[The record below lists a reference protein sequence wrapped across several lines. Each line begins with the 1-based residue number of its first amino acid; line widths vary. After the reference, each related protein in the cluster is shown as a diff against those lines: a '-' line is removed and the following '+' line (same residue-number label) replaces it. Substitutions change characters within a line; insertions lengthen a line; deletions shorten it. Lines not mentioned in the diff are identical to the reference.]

1 MALDKLAYG
10 TALQDTPPEVQAER
24 ATAGADIAKAQGVG
38 GVSAHV
44 TYETPQGRREIEIGQ
59 INHKALGRPT
69 DAQYERNRASVQSRL
84 NQVGVAWATV
94 VSFLPM
100 VLHTDSLLI
109 PSRASNGK
117 IGPPK
122 DKEDYATYVFKH
134 AFIEPGR
141 RGADSPLL
149 ATDWHPIQ
157 MANEFPKLYPQGVFA
172 FRGDA
177 SDLTDP
183 AWLKR
188 TSNEDQHYGRT
199 YGQVMEDT
207 RKAAVAWMHEHL
219 RYGNER
225 DRQKQEP
232 TLPQKAA
239 ARRLLHLG
247 FIKEMPK
254 WVEQQRDTGVKIPV
268 CPKCQKPSE
277 PGAPSCTNAGCGYI
291 IDPRKAYE
299 IQAIGEE
306 DLSMERLTR
315 KEVEEM
321 GISAYVAETI
331 DEKKN
336 RLSLGLPKP
345 LSAAAM
351 RLKDAED
358 EYQNMR
364 QDNQAEKAAA
374 AVGEAVAKSVGGKTA
389 KQPAA

>member
-1 MALDKLAYG
+1 MALEKLAYG
-10 TALQDTPPEVQAER
+10 TSLQDTPAEVTAER
-24 ATAGADIAKAQGVG
+24 AAAIRTLPEGVAAG
-38 GVSAHV
+38 GVSERV
-44 TYETPQGRREIEIGQ
+44 SYGDRTIEIGA

-69 DAQYERNRASVQSRL
+69 DPQFERNRASVQSRL
-84 NQVGVAWATV
+84 NQVGVAHATV
-94 VSFLPM
+94 VTFLPV

-122 DKEDYATYVFKH
+122 DKEDYAVYVFKD

-157 MANEFPKLYPQGVFA
+157 MANEFPKLYPQGVLA
-172 FRGDA
+172 FRGIP
-177 SDLTDP
+177 SDLHDP
-183 AWLKR
+183 KWLN
-188 TSNEDQHYGRT
+188 TVSTEEQHFGQT
-199 YGQVMEDT
+199 YGHVMEAT
-207 RKAAVAWMHEHL
+207 RKAAIAWMHEHL

-247 FIKEMPK
+247 YIKEMPK
-254 WVEQQRDTGVKIPV
+254 WVEQQRDVGVKIPV

-299 IQAIGEE
+299 ISAVGED

-331 DEKKN
+331 DEKKA
-336 RLSLGLPKP
+336 RMSAGLPKP
-345 LSAAAM
+345 LSLAAM

-358 EYQNMR
+358 QYQDQR
-364 QDNQAEKAAA
+364 SHAAMT
-374 AVGEAVAKSVGGKTA
+374 AVGEAVAKSVVKPEKAA
-389 KQPAA
+389 KE

>member
-1 MALDKLAYG
+1 MAIEKLTYG
-10 TALQDTPPEVQAER
+10 PALADTPAEVTAER
-24 ATAGADIAKAQGVG
+24 AAAISSLPEGRATG
-38 GVSAHV
+38 GVSERV
-44 TYETPQGRREIEIGQ
+44 TFGTREIEIGA

-69 DAQYERNRASVQSRL
+69 DPQFERNRASVQSRL

-94 VSFLPM
+94 VSFLPI

-122 DKEDYATYVFKH
+122 DAEDYSVYIFKD

-157 MANEFPKLYPQGVFA
+157 MANEFPKLYPQGVFS
-172 FRGDA
+172 FRGIPADLSDA
-177 SDLTDP
+177 K
-183 AWLKR
+183 WLN
-188 TSNEDQHYGRT
+188 TMSTEEQHFGQT
-199 YGQVMEDT
+199 YGQVFDSC

-232 TLPQKAA
+232 TLPQKAS

-268 CPKCQKPSE
+268 CPKCQKPCE
-277 PGAPSCTNAGCGYI
+277 PGAASCTNMGCTYV

-299 IQAIGEE
+299 INAIGED
-306 DLSMERLTR
+306 DLCLERLTR
-315 KEVEEM
+315 ATVKEM
-321 GISAYVAETI
+321 GISDYVAETI
-331 DEKKN
+331 DEKAA
-336 RLSLGLPKP
+336 RQSLGMPHP
-345 LSAAAM
+345 LSVAAM
-351 RLKDAED
+351 RLKESEDA
-358 EYQNMR
+358 YQDSR
-364 QDNQAEKAAA
+364 QAQHAAD
-374 AVGEAVAKSVGGKTA
+374 VGEAVAKSVKA
-389 KQPAA
+389 PKPAAA

>member
-1 MALDKLAYG
+1 MALEKLAYG
-10 TALQDTPPEVQAER
+10 TALADTPAEVTAER
-24 ATAGADIAKAQGVG
+24 AAAVASLPEARAAG
-38 GVSAHV
+38 GVSERV
-44 TYETPQGRREIEIGQ
+44 TFGTREIEIGA

-69 DAQYERNRASVQSRL
+69 DPQYERNRASVQSRL
-84 NQVGVAWATV
+84 NQVGVALSTV
-94 VSFLPM
+94 VSFLPI
-100 VLHTDSLLI
+100 VLHTDSLLH
-109 PSRASNGK
+109 PSRESNGK

-122 DKEDYATYVFKH
+122 DGQDYAVYVFDE

-141 RGADSPLL
+141 RGADAPLT

-172 FRGDA
+172 FRGIPA
-177 SDLTDP
+177 DLTDP
-183 AWLKR
+183 KWLATKS
-188 TSNEDQHYGRT
+188 TEEGHAGKT

-207 RKAAVAWMHEHL
+207 RKAAVGWMQEHL
-219 RYGNER
+219 RHGNER

-232 TLPQKAA
+232 TMPQKAS

-247 FIKEMPK
+247 YIKEMPK

-268 CPKCQKPSE
+268 CSKCQKPSE

-299 IQAIGEE
+299 ISAIGE
-306 DLSMERLTR
+306 DHASLERLTR

-331 DEKKN
+331 DEKPD
-336 RLSLGLPKP
+336 RLSVGLPKP

-358 EYQNMR
+358 EYQASR
-364 QDNQAEKAAA
+364 QNAQANLAAA
-374 AVGEAVAKSVGGKTA
+374 AVGEAVAKSVRA
-389 KQPAA
+389 

>member
-1 MALDKLAYG
+1 MADKLAYG
-10 TALQDTPPEVQAER
+10 TTLADTPAEVTAER
-24 ATAGADIAKAQGVG
+24 AQVVASTPQGQG
-38 GVSAHV
+38 LAGVSAHV
-44 TYETPQGRREIEIGQ
+44 TYGGRDIEIGA

-69 DAQYERNRASVQSRL
+69 DPQFERNRASVQSRL

-94 VSFLPM
+94 VSYLPI

-109 PSRASNGK
+109 PSRKSNGK

-122 DKEDYATYVFKH
+122 DHKEYATYTFKD

-177 SDLTDP
+177 SDLTNP
-183 AWLKR
+183 EWLKR
-188 TSNEDQHYGRT
+188 VSNEEGHFGRT
-199 YGQVMEDT
+199 YGEVLEDT
-207 RKAAVAWMHEHL
+207 RKASVLWMQEHL

-247 FIKEMPK
+247 FIKQMPT
-254 WVEQQRDTGVKIPV
+254 WVEQQRDTGVKITS

-277 PGAPSCTNAGCGYI
+277 PGAPSCTNAGCDYI

-299 IQAIGEE
+299 ISAIGEE
-306 DLSMERLTR
+306 HLCLERLTR
-315 KEVEEM
+315 AEVKEM
-321 GISAYVAETI
+321 GISDYVAETS
-331 DEKKN
+331 DEKVD
-336 RLSLGLPKP
+336 RLAAGIPKP
-345 LSAAAM
+345 FSVAAM
-351 RLKDAED
+351 RLQDSQD
-358 EYQNMR
+358 EYHSTR
-364 QDNQAEKAAA
+364 RKAEAAEAAA
-374 AVGEAVAKSVGGKTA
+374 AVGAAVAKATKKTD
-389 KQPAA
+389 KE

>member
-1 MALDKLAYG
+1 MALEKLAYG
-10 TALQDTPPEVQAER
+10 VTLEETPAEVTAER
-24 ATAGADIAKAQGVG
+24 TTAISSLPEGKAAS
-38 GVSAHV
+38 GVSERISFGDR
-44 TYETPQGRREIEIGQ
+44 TIEIGS

-69 DAQYERNRASVQSRL
+69 DPQFERNRASVQSRL
-84 NQVGVAWATV
+84 NQVGVAHATV
-94 VSFLPM
+94 VTFLPI
-100 VLHTDSLLI
+100 VLHTDSLLD
-109 PSRASNGK
+109 PSKASNGK

-122 DKEDYATYVFKH
+122 DKDDFAVYTFKH

-157 MANEFPKLYPQGVFA
+157 MANEFPKLYPQGVFS
-172 FRGDA
+172 FRGIPQ
-177 SDLTDP
+177 DLNDP
-183 AWLKR
+183 KWLA
-188 TSNEDQHYGRT
+188 TVSAEEQHFGQT
-199 YGQVMEDT
+199 YGQVMEST
-207 RKAAVAWMHEHL
+207 RKAAIAWMHEHL

-232 TLPQKAA
+232 TLPQKAS

-247 FIKEMPK
+247 YIKEMPK

-299 IQAIGEE
+299 IQAIGE
-306 DLSMERLTR
+306 DHGSLERLTR

-321 GISAYVAETI
+321 NISAYVAETI
-331 DEKKN
+331 DEKPA
-336 RLSLGLPKP
+336 RLSAGLPKP
-345 LSAAAM
+345 LSLAAM

-358 EYQNMR
+358 DYRYNRDTAQ
-364 QDNQAEKAAA
+364 AA
-374 AVGEAVAKSVGGKTA
+374 AVGEAVAKVVKPAKAATA
-389 KQPAA
+389 

>member
-1 MALDKLAYG
+1 MALEKLAYG
-10 TALQDTPPEVQAER
+10 TTIAETPAEVTAER
-24 ATAGADIAKAQGVG
+24 SSVGEVIAKAQGVG
-38 GVSAHV
+38 GVSERV
-44 TYETPQGRREIEIGQ
+44 SFGDRTIEIGA

-69 DAQYERNRASVQSRL
+69 DPQFERNRASVQSRL
-84 NQVGVAWATV
+84 NQVGVAHATV
-94 VSFLPM
+94 VTFLPI
-100 VLHTDSLLI
+100 VLHTDSLLN

-122 DKEDYATYVFKH
+122 DKEDFSVYTFKE

-157 MANEFPKLYPQGVFA
+157 LANEFPKLYPQGVFS
-172 FRGDA
+172 FRGIPA
-177 SDLTDP
+177 DLTDP
-183 AWLKR
+183 KWLA
-188 TSNEDQHYGRT
+188 TASTEEGHFGQT
-199 YGQVMEDT
+199 YGQVMEST
-207 RKAAVAWMHEHL
+207 RKAAIAWMQEHL

-232 TLPQKAA
+232 TLPQKAS

-247 FIKEMPK
+247 YIKEMPK

-299 IQAIGEE
+299 ISAIGE
-306 DLSMERLTR
+306 DHVSMERLTR

-331 DEKKN
+331 DEKGA
-336 RLSLGLPKP
+336 RMSAGLPKP
-345 LSAAAM
+345 LSLAAM

-358 EYQNMR
+358 EYQNQR
-364 QDNQAEKAAA
+364 QDSQSAKLAEAVAAA
-374 AVGEAVAKSVGGKTA
+374 AKAPK
-389 KQPAA
+389 AA

>member
-1 MALDKLAYG
+1 MALEKLAYG
-10 TALQDTPPEVQAER
+10 TSLQDTPAEVTAER
-24 ATAGADIAKAQGVG
+24 AAAIRTLPEGVAAG
-38 GVSAHV
+38 GVSERV
-44 TYETPQGRREIEIGQ
+44 SYGDRTIEIGA

-69 DAQYERNRASVQSRL
+69 DPQFERNRASVQSRL
-84 NQVGVAWATV
+84 NQVGVAHATV
-94 VSFLPM
+94 VTFLPV

-122 DKEDYATYVFKH
+122 DKEDYAVYTFKD

-172 FRGDA
+172 FRGIP

-183 AWLKR
+183 KWLA
-188 TSNEDQHYGRT
+188 TVSTEEQHFGQT
-199 YGQVMEDT
+199 YGQVMEAT
-207 RKAAVAWMHEHL
+207 RKAAIAWMHEHL

-247 FIKEMPK
+247 YIKEMPK
-254 WVEQQRDTGVKIPV
+254 WVEQQRDVGVKIPV

-299 IQAIGEE
+299 ISAVGED

-331 DEKKN
+331 DEKKA
-336 RLSLGLPKP
+336 RMSAGLPKP
-345 LSAAAM
+345 LSLAAM

-358 EYQNMR
+358 QYQDQR
-364 QDNQAEKAAA
+364 SHAAMT
-374 AVGEAVAKSVGGKTA
+374 AVGEAVAKSVVKPEKAA
-389 KQPAA
+389 KE

>member
-1 MALDKLAYG
+1 MAG
-10 TALQDTPPEVQAER
+10 ISLQESSPEVEAER
-24 ATAGADIAKAQGVG
+24 AQVVK
-38 GVSAHV
+38 S
-44 TYETPQGRREIEIGQ
+44 TPQGQALAGVSERVTFGTRQIEIGA
-59 INHKALGRPT
+59 INHKAIGRPT
-69 DAQYERNRASVQSRL
+69 DPQYERNRASVQSRL
-84 NQVGVAWATV
+84 DQVGVAHATV
-94 VSFLPM
+94 VTFLPM
-100 VLHTDSLLI
+100 VLHTDSLLH

-122 DKEDYATYVFKH
+122 DVEDFATYVFDE

-157 MANEFPKLYPQGVFA
+157 MANEFPKLYPQGVFS
-172 FRGDA
+172 FRGIP

-183 AWLKR
+183 KWLATKS
-188 TSNEDQHYGRT
+188 TEEAHAGQT
-199 YGQVMEDT
+199 YGQVMENT
-207 RKAAVAWMHEHL
+207 RKAAIAWMQEHL

-232 TLPQKAA
+232 TLPQKAS

-247 FIKEMPK
+247 YIKEMPK

-299 IQAIGEE
+299 IQAIGE
-306 DLSMERLTR
+306 DHPSLERLTR
-315 KEVEEM
+315 AEVEEM
-321 GISAYVAETI
+321 KISAYVAETI
-331 DEKKN
+331 DEKPA
-336 RLSLGLPKP
+336 RLSVGLPKP
-345 LSAAAM
+345 LSMAAM

-358 EYQNMR
+358 AYQDQR
-364 QDNQAEKAAA
+364 QNTQS
-374 AVGEAVAKSVGGKTA
+374 AVLAEAVAKSVGGKTQ

>member
-1 MALDKLAYG
+1 MAIEKLAYG
-10 TALQDTPPEVQAER
+10 PSLQETPAEVEAER
-24 ATAGADIAKAQGVG
+24 ASALKSLPEGRAVG
-38 GVSAHV
+38 GVSERV
-44 TYETPQGRREIEIGQ
+44 TFGTREIEIGA

-94 VSFLPM
+94 VTFLPI

-122 DKEDYATYVFKH
+122 DKQDYATYTFKE

-157 MANEFPKLYPQGVFA
+157 MANEFPKMYPQGVFA
-172 FRGDA
+172 FRGIPSALSDPKWLNTA
-177 SDLTDP
+177 ST
-183 AWLKR
+183 
-188 TSNEDQHYGRT
+188 EEQHAGQT
-199 YGQVMEDT
+199 YGEVMESC
-207 RKAAVAWMHEHL
+207 RKQAVAWMQEHL
-219 RYGNER
+219 RAGNER

-232 TLPQKAA
+232 TLPQKAS
-239 ARRLLHLG
+239 ARRLHHLG

-254 WVEQQRDTGVKIPV
+254 WVEQQRDMGVKIPV

-299 IQAIGEE
+299 ISAIGE
-306 DLSMERLTR
+306 DHNSLERLTR
-315 KEVEEM
+315 ADVKEM
-321 GISAYVAETI
+321 GISDYVAETV
-331 DEKKN
+331 DEKGA
-336 RLSLGLPKP
+336 RLAAGLPKP
-345 LSAAAM
+345 LSLAAM

-358 EYQNMR
+358 DYQNSR
-364 QDNQAEKAAA
+364 NKAQAESAAA
-374 AVGEAVAKSVGGKTA
+374 AVGEAVAKSVGRTQK
-389 KQPAA
+389 PAGTSKE

>member
-1 MALDKLAYG
+1 MADNLSYG
-10 TALQDTPPEVQAER
+10 TTLQDTPAEVNAER
-24 ATAGADIAKAQGVG
+24 AVAQKAIGEGQGIG

-44 TYETPQGRREIEIGQ
+44 TYGSREIEIGA

-84 NQVGVAWATV
+84 NQVGVSWATV
-94 VSFLPM
+94 VSFLPI
-100 VLHTDSLLI
+100 VLHTDSLLG
-109 PSRASNGK
+109 PSKASSGK

-122 DKEDYATYVFKH
+122 DKADYATYTFKD
-134 AFIEPGR
+134 AYIEPGR

-157 MANEFPKLYPQGVFA
+157 MANEFPKLHPQGVFA
-172 FRGDA
+172 FRGAA
-177 SDLTDP
+177 SDLEDP
-183 AWLKR
+183 NFMKR
-188 TSNEDQHYGRT
+188 TSNEEGHFGQTYQQVFDQ
-199 YGQVMEDT
+199 T
-207 RKAAVAWMHEHL
+207 RKAAVQWMQEHL

-299 IQAIGEE
+299 ISAIGE
-306 DLSMERLTR
+306 DHTSLERLSR
-315 KEVEEM
+315 AEVKEM
-321 GISAYVAETI
+321 GISDYVAETA
-331 DEKKN
+331 DEKVD
-336 RLSLGLPKP
+336 RLAAGIPKP
-345 LSAAAM
+345 VSIAAM
-351 RLKDAED
+351 RLQDSQDA
-358 EYQNMR
+358 YQSNVR
-364 QDNQAEKAAA
+364 KSEAEHNARVIAEVVGKAAKP
-374 AVGEAVAKSVGGKTA
+374 AKEKE
-389 KQPAA
+389 

>member
-1 MALDKLAYG
+1 MAG
-10 TALQDTPPEVQAER
+10 VSRQESSPEVEAER
-24 ATAGADIAKAQGVG
+24 AQVVA
-38 GVSAHV
+38 S
-44 TYETPQGRREIEIGQ
+44 TPQGQSLAGVSERVSYGGREIEIGA

-69 DAQYERNRASVQSRL
+69 DPQFERNRASVQSRL
-84 NQVGVAWATV
+84 RAVGVSKATV
-94 VSFLPM
+94 VSFLPI

-109 PSRASNGK
+109 PSRQSNGK

-122 DKEDYATYVFKH
+122 DAEDFSTFTFDE

-157 MANEFPKLYPQGVFA
+157 MANEFPKLYPQGVFS
-172 FRGDA
+172 FLGIP

-183 AWLKR
+183 NWLKR
-188 TSNEDQHYGRT
+188 KSTEEQHAGQT
-199 YGQVMEDT
+199 YGQVFESC
-207 RKAAVAWMHEHL
+207 RKQAVAWMQEHL

-232 TLPQKAA
+232 TLPQKAS

-254 WVEQQRDTGVKIPV
+254 WVEQQRDTGVKIPT

-299 IQAIGEE
+299 ISAIGE
-306 DLSMERLTR
+306 DHVSLERLTR
-315 KEVEEM
+315 ADVKEM
-321 GISAYVAETI
+321 KISDYVAETV
-331 DEKKN
+331 DEKAD
-336 RLSLGLPKP
+336 RLAAGLPKP
-345 LSAAAM
+345 LSLAAM

-358 EYQNMR
+358 DYQNSR
-364 QDNQAEKAAA
+364 QRTQAEHAAA
-374 AVGEAVAKSVGGKTA
+374 AVGEAVAKSVGGRTP

>member
-1 MALDKLAYG
+1 MALEKLAYG
-10 TALQDTPPEVQAER
+10 ASLQDTPAEVTAER
-24 ATAGADIAKAQGVG
+24 ASVVA
-38 GVSAHV
+38 S
-44 TYETPQGRREIEIGQ
+44 TPQGQALAGVSERVTFGTREIEIGA
-59 INHKALGRPT
+59 INHKLLGRPT
-69 DAQYERNRASVQSRL
+69 DPQFDRNKASVQARL

-94 VSFLPM
+94 VTFLPI
-100 VLHTDSLLI
+100 VLHTDSLLN

-117 IGPPK
+117 IGPPR
-122 DKEDYATYVFKH
+122 DKEDYATYIFKD

-157 MANEFPKLYPQGVFA
+157 MANEFPKLYPQGVFS
-172 FRGDA
+172 FRGIP
-177 SDLTDP
+177 SDLMDP
-183 AWLKR
+183 KWLA
-188 TSNEDQHYGRT
+188 TVSTEEQHAGQT
-199 YGQVMEDT
+199 YGQVMENT
-207 RKAAVAWMHEHL
+207 RKASVAWMQEHL

-247 FIKEMPK
+247 FIKEMPT
-254 WVEQQRDTGVKIPV
+254 WVEQQRDTGIKIPT

-299 IQAIGEE
+299 ISAIGE
-306 DLSMERLTR
+306 DHLSLERLTR

-321 GISAYVAETI
+321 KISAYVAETI
-331 DEKKN
+331 DEKPA
-336 RLSLGLPKP
+336 RMSAGLPKP
-345 LSAAAM
+345 LSLAAM

-358 EYQNMR
+358 DYRYGREQ
-364 QDNQAEKAAA
+364 AAA
-374 AVGEAVAKSVGGKTA
+374 EAVGAAVAKVVKPAEPKTA
-389 KQPAA
+389 KA

>member
-1 MALDKLAYG
+1 MALEKLAYG
-10 TALQDTPPEVQAER
+10 TSLQDTPAEVTAER
-24 ATAGADIAKAQGVG
+24 AAAIRTLPEGVAAG
-38 GVSAHV
+38 GVSERV
-44 TYETPQGRREIEIGQ
+44 SYGDRTIEIGA

-69 DAQYERNRASVQSRL
+69 DPQFERNRASVQSRL
-84 NQVGVAWATV
+84 NQVGVAHATV
-94 VSFLPM
+94 VTFLPV

-122 DKEDYATYVFKH
+122 DKEDYAVYVFKD

-157 MANEFPKLYPQGVFA
+157 MANEFPKLYPQGVLV
-172 FRGDA
+172 FRGIP
-177 SDLTDP
+177 SDLHDP
-183 AWLKR
+183 KWLN
-188 TSNEDQHYGRT
+188 TVSTEEQHFGQT
-199 YGQVMEDT
+199 YGHVMEAT
-207 RKAAVAWMHEHL
+207 RKAAIAWMHEHL

-247 FIKEMPK
+247 YIKEMPK
-254 WVEQQRDTGVKIPV
+254 WVEQQRDVGVKIPV

-299 IQAIGEE
+299 ISAVGED

-331 DEKKN
+331 DEKKA
-336 RLSLGLPKP
+336 RMSAGLPKP
-345 LSAAAM
+345 LSLAAM

-358 EYQNMR
+358 QYQDQR
-364 QDNQAEKAAA
+364 SHAAMT
-374 AVGEAVAKSVGGKTA
+374 AVGEAVAKSVVKPEKAA
-389 KQPAA
+389 KE

>member
-1 MALDKLAYG
+1 MKMALEKLTYG
-10 TALQDTPPEVQAER
+10 ATLADTPPEVQAER
-24 ATAGADIAKAQGVG
+24 AAAGENIAKAQGVG
-38 GVSAHV
+38 GVSERV
-44 TYETPQGRREIEIGQ
+44 SFGDRTVEIGA

-69 DAQYERNRASVQSRL
+69 DPQFERNRASVQSRL
-84 NQVGVAWATV
+84 NQVGVAHATV
-94 VSFLPM
+94 VTFLPI
-100 VLHTDSLLI
+100 VLHTDSLLN

-122 DKEDYATYVFKH
+122 DKEDYAVFVFKD

-172 FRGDA
+172 FRGIP

-183 AWLKR
+183 KWLAT
-188 TSNEDQHYGRT
+188 TSTEEQHFGQT
-199 YGQVMEDT
+199 YGQVMEST
-207 RKAAVAWMHEHL
+207 RKAAVAWMQEHL

-232 TLPQKAA
+232 TLPQKAS

-247 FIKEMPK
+247 YIKEMPK

-299 IQAIGEE
+299 ISAIGE
-306 DLSMERLTR
+306 DHHSLERLTR
-315 KEVEEM
+315 AEVEEM
-321 GISAYVAETI
+321 GISDYVAETI
-331 DEKKN
+331 DEKPG
-336 RLSLGLPKP
+336 RLSVGLPKP
-345 LSAAAM
+345 LSLAAM

-358 EYQNMR
+358 DYRYGRDAAAATQ
-364 QDNQAEKAAA
+364 AAA
-374 AVGEAVAKSVGGKTA
+374 AVGAAVAKSVGKS
-389 KQPAA
+389 